1 MKIKTIAIVAAMI
14 LVLVGGWALMRHQ
27 TANTQVAAAETAAE
41 HAEHGEHE
49 GEEAGHEEEAGV
61 TVPGLETLKVMPTSV
76 SSRLALTGEVEA
88 DADLTARV
96 GSAVSGRLSALR
108 VSVGDRVQAGQTLAT
123 VSSRDVAEVRSAL
136 TRAQAEEK
144 AAAAKLQT
152 IKGLAAAGALSSKPL
167 EEAKNEYS
175 AAVAAVRQAENAV
188 SNARSAREAA
198 ARELERV
205 KQLAAS
211 QAYQA
216 RPVEDAKREVA
227 LAQAELDTAQAQIK
241 VRQAAYDRSKRLF
254 ESGLAAKR
262 EVESTEADL
271 GEARATHTEATTH
284 LQIAR
289 QVLLREEGISKQDL
303 YSIGEVRQAQATLRE
318 AERDVQHETADLERT
333 RGHLQVATSSLER
346 EKKISQGDLLARRE
360 VQEAQS
366 ALTVARAE
374 VQAARQSLTAL
385 KASGGRGGATLP
397 IVAPI
402 SGVVTERSATP
413 GQAVEASTDLF
424 TIVNPSRVWVWG
436 NVHEKDLSQI
446 NPGQMAE
453 IRVTSYPDRLFAGR
467 VGLVSQ
473 ALDPKS
479 RTARVKCVVSN
490 PGGLLKPGM
499 FASVNLQVGGSRS
512 GLLVPSDA
520 VLDEAGKKIVFI
532 ACMDCEE
539 DVKSGKSCGAFDK
552 MEVELGA
559 VRGGN
564 VEVRKG
570 LDPGSLV
577 VVKGQYQLKTALGSG
592 QLEAGCTDH

>member
-1 MKIKTIAIVAAMI
+1 MKIRTIAIVGVMI
-14 LVLVGGWALMRHQ
+14 LVLVGGWALMRRAAGP
-27 TANTQVAAAETAAE
+27 TKVAAAETAAE
-41 HAEHGEHE
+41 HGEHAE
-49 GEEAGHEEEAGV
+49 GEAGHEGEQAL
-61 TVPGLETLKVMPTSV
+61 TVPGLETMKVVPTSV
-76 SSRLALTGEVEA
+76 SSTLALTGEVEA

-96 GSAVSGRLSALR
+96 GSSVSGRLSAMQVR
-108 VSVGDRVQAGQTLAT
+108 VGDRVQAGQTLAT
-123 VSSRDVAEVRSAL
+123 VTSRDVAEVRSAL
-136 TRAQAEEK
+136 TRAQAEEQ

-152 IKGLAAAGALSSKPL
+152 IRGLAAAGALSSKPL
-167 EEAKNEYS
+167 EEARVEHT
-175 AAVAAVRQAENAV
+175 AATAALRQAENAV
-188 SNARSAREAA
+188 NNARGAQAA
-198 ARELERV
+198 AIRELERV

-227 LAQAELDTAQAQIK
+227 EAQAELDTSRAFVK
-241 VRQAAYDRSKRLF
+241 VRQAAYDRNKRLF
-254 ESGLAAKR
+254 DLGLASKR
-262 EVESTEADL
+262 EVESAEADL
-271 GEARATHTEATTH
+271 GEGRAQETEATTH
-284 LQIAR
+284 LQIAK
-289 QVLLREEGISKQDL
+289 QTLTREESISKQDL
-303 YSIGEVRQAQATLRE
+303 YSLGEVRQAQATLRE
-318 AERDVQHETADLERT
+318 AERAVQHEAAELERT

-346 EKKISQGDLLARRE
+346 EKKIAGRDLLARKE

-374 VQAARQSLTAL
+374 VQAARQSLSAL
-385 KASGGRGGATLP
+385 KAGGGRSGATLA

-436 NVHEKDLSQI
+436 NAHEKDLAQI
-446 NPGQMAE
+446 AIGQLAQ
-453 IRVTSYPDRLFAGR
+453 IRVNSYPAGTFSGR

-479 RTARVKCVVSN
+479 RTARVKCVVAN

-512 GLLVPSDA
+512 SLLVPSDA
-520 VLDEAGKKIVFI
+520 VLDEAGKKIIFT

-539 DVKSGKSCGAFDK
+539 DIKSGKSCGAFDK
-552 MEVELGA
+552 LDVELGTIQ
-559 VRGGN
+559 GSK
-564 VEVRKG
+564 VEVRRG
-570 LDPGSLV
+570 LEPGALV

-592 QLEAGCTDH
+592 QLDAGCTDH